1 MTKILKLTA
10 TVLILALV
18 AFIFTGCGDSGAPA
32 TTPTKTSKTSK
43 PASGSA
49 STGKP
54 EDLIGQ
60 VITPGEL
67 SPKDFKSSIE
77 SRRPIVVTFYISG
90 PYDDNQVRSSVM
102 SLQSKFRGQVDF
114 YDYLYTDGE
123 KFGDLSIIL
132 KVSTTPT
139 VVIINKQAQVQRAW
153 SGFVDSKSIEQGI
166 CEATGSCSGSS
177 SSSSGSS
184 NSGGGTSTNTT
195 GSSGNSTGIS
205 TESGT
210 GTVR

>member
-1 MTKILKLTA
+1 MTKILKLTV
-10 TVLILALV
+10 TVLIIAIV
-18 AFIFTGCGDSGAPA
+18 AFIFSGCGDSEAPA
-32 TTPTKTSKTSK
+32 TTPTKTSKTTK
-43 PASGSA
+43 PGSGSA
-49 STGKP
+49 STGKA
-54 EDLIGQ
+54 EELIGQ

-102 SLQSKFRGQVDF
+102 SLQNKFRGQVDF
-114 YDYLYTDGE
+114 YDYLYTDGQ

-139 VVIINKQAQVQRAW
+139 VVIINKEAKVQRAW

-166 CEATGSCSGSS
+166 CEATAGCSGSS
-177 SSSSGSS
+177 SG
-184 NSGGGTSTNTT
+184 
-195 GSSGNSTGIS
+195 
-205 TESGT
+205 SGT
-210 GTVR
+210 GTGTGR

>member
-1 MTKILKLTA
+1 MTRILKATA
-10 TVLILALV
+10 IVLILAF
-18 AFIFTGCGDSGAPA
+18 AGFILTGCGDSEAPA

-43 PASGSA
+43 PASG

-90 PYDDNQVRSSVM
+90 PSDDNQVRSSVM
-102 SLQSKFRGQVDF
+102 SLQNKFRGQVDF
-114 YDYLYTDGE
+114 YDYLYTDGQ

-139 VVIINKQAQVQRAW
+139 VVIINKEAKGQRAW

-166 CEATGSCSGSS
+166 CEATGSCGGSGI
-177 SSSSGSS
+177 
-184 NSGGGTSTNTT
+184 STNTT
-195 GSSGNSTGIS
+195 GSTGTSTG
-205 TESGT
+205 SGT